1 MPEDLVREGPQIAAL
16 KPRGARYEVAVASF
30 CPRLADRR
38 QRLRASLHG
47 RQAGGPSAW
56 ASHVSNLKPFRT
68 ARGSGSAKLGIE
80 PASPYSI
87 LIIRTEAII
96 HGWRLDQGR
105 RGA

>member
-1 MPEDLVREGPQIAAL
+1 MPEDLVREDPQIAAL

-38 QRLRASLHG
+38 QDFELRYMADKRRPFSLG
-47 RQAGGPSAW
+47 QSCL
-56 ASHVSNLKPFRT
+56 SSETLRT

-87 LIIRTEAII
+87 LIIRTEVII